1 MHVCFFSP
9 PKFVDIPQL
18 RYFVAVVDYGSFSKA
33 AAHCNTSTSNIS
45 EQIQKLEQQVG
56 QLLLDRS
63 RRRVVP
69 TEAGEVLLKRARRI
83 LADLDSANL
92 EVRCVGKR
100 KAGRVLVG
108 ILMTLGP
115 CFLVHVLNSFVD
127 QFPDI
132 QVCLYETTTAL
143 MLSMLDIGKLDVG
156 ITSQP
161 IRDEVFDTENLYT
174 EEMLLALHPRHPLT
188 RKQAI
193 YKEDLESEKFIL
205 SKDDHCMNGCAL
217 RLCGRNDFC
226 PRIVFQ
232 AGRPAMIQSLVA
244 AGQGISLIPQTA
256 IMEMPA
262 TITYR
267 QLENLRPRR
276 SIVMVTRSKRALKP
290 AAQTFLQHLR
300 VASRTFKLPVF
311 NHVTL
316 PLKP

>member
-1 MHVCFFSP
+1 
-9 PKFVDIPQL
+9 VDIPQL
-18 RYFVAVVDYGSFSKA
+18 RYFVAVVDYGSFRKA

-45 EQIQKLEQQVG
+45 EQIQKFEQRVG

-69 TEAGEVLLKRARRI
+69 TEAGKVLLQWARKI
-83 LADLDSANL
+83 LADLKTANL
-92 EVRCVGKR
+92 EVRSSGER
-100 KAGRVLVG
+100 KVGRVLVG
-108 ILMTLGP
+108 ILMTIAP
-115 CFLVHVLNSFVD
+115 CFLVHILNSFAD

-143 MLSMLDIGKLDVG
+143 MLSMLDMGQLDIG
-156 ITSQP
+156 ITSLP
-161 IRDEVFDTENLYT
+161 IRDDVFDAENLYT
-174 EEMLLALHPRHPLT
+174 EEMLLALPPCHPLT
-188 RKQAI
+188 HKQAI

-205 SKDDHCMNGCAL
+205 SKDDHCPSGCAI
-217 RLCGRNDFC
+217 RLCWQNDFS

-232 AGRPAMIQSLVA
+232 SGRPAMIQSLVA

-262 TITYR
+262 IITYR
-267 QLENLRPRR
+267 QLEKPRPRR

-290 AAQTFLQHLR
+290 AAQTFFQHLR
-300 VASRTFKLPVF
+300 EASRTFKLPVV

-316 PLKP
+316 SLETPKA